1 MAETINLNQ
10 FKLAHETGDVD
21 LTFFGG
27 ENIIS
32 VLIDPTETATDE
44 YNPGMGV
51 ALIDLGASDQVGLP
65 IVHKRTT
72 QVQAIFGVVKR
83 SPKWSKAYPGQTIE
97 IALAGCPVWFNS
109 VAGALRGAKVSL
121 DVANPGNILASTVN
135 RATLGVVLDKIAA
148 NSLGRVLIQADG
160 VTAGTST

>member
-32 VLIDPTETATDE
+32 VLIDPTETSTDE

-51 ALIDLGASDQVGLP
+51 ALIDLSSSDQVGIP
-65 IVHKRTT
+65 IVHKRTSN
-72 QVQAIFGVVKR
+72 VQAIFGVIKR
-83 SPKWSKAYPGQTIE
+83 STKWTKAYPGMTIE
-97 IALAGCPVWFNS
+97 IALAGVPMWFYSTN
-109 VAGALRGAKVSL
+109 ALNRGVLTSL
-121 DVANPGNILASTVN
+121 DYSNPGYVQAIGTKAK
-135 RATLGVVLDKIAA
+135 LGITLDKFAA
-148 NSLGRVLIQADG
+148 TGLGRVLIQADG
-160 VTAGTST
+160 FTVGTT